1 MLLTR
6 TRFKRRV
13 AFAGFAAVLGLGSTL
28 GAVGGVLGSSPA
40 SASTTPAPCTNEVT
54 VGIAPTI
61 YEGTTTSTLAPTQTR
76 ARVGDEVVYTV
87 SVSQTTS
94 KDCPLQTGTVNLTF
108 PNGTTTTLGTIS
120 TPFIPGTAAHDRV
133 IFSSARYVV
142 TNTDIGRHTATLPT
156 STPATGN
163 IQAFAFTVGAT
174 TKKNTGTLQRASG
187 SADYTTPVLHP
198 ETTLTKM
205 PSVKSGPIPLTVT
218 YTFTESNV
226 SVDPST
232 LVYLDALHTVALQD
246 TTGCT
251 PAFTSSSDGTTS
263 TLNPGATWTYTC
275 SVTYTTAGTFTDHVS
290 ASGIAGDGRP
300 SGTPASLGA
309 PAVETSEASVTA
321 TPATPVIFTTP
332 TPSTA
337 VVGSTLKDEV
347 TLSTLVNP
355 KTGTTAGT
363 ITVELFTPSDTT
375 CTGTATFTTVF
386 KAATGNGTYTSP
398 TGYVANVAGTW
409 HWVASYSGDA
419 NNNPVASTCATEAVT
434 VTAPGKTLTPG
445 YWKTHLSYTGAHPTA
460 PYTYEFLRQ
469 SLGSYVVSTTAEAFR
484 VLQDLACK
492 TTGINCLAGQLLAA
506 ELNIAA
512 FGPATPGITAIV
524 VQANALLTTAG
535 YNGPGTYPKTWAA
548 TAKYLAAELSTY
560 NQMFD
565 F

>member
-40 SASTTPAPCTNEVT
+40 GATTVCTNEVT

-120 TPFIPGTAAHDRV
+120 TPFIPGTATHDRV
-133 IFSSARYVV
+133 TFTSARYVV

-156 STPATGN
+156 STPAAGN

-198 ETTLTKM
+198 ETTLTKT
-205 PSVKSGPIPLTVT
+205 PSVTSGPIPLTVT

-232 LVYLDALHTVALQD
+232 LVYLDALHTVALHD

-275 SVTYTTAGTFTDHVS
+275 SVTYTTAGTFTDHVF

-300 SGTPASLGA
+300 SGTPTSLGA
-309 PAVETSEASVTA
+309 PATETAEASVTA

-375 CTGTATFTTVF
+375 CTGTATFTTTF
-386 KAATGNGTYTSP
+386 KAATGNHTYTSP

-419 NNNPVASTCATEAVT
+419 NNNPVASTCTAEAVT

-460 PYTYEFLRQ
+460 PYTHEFLPK
-469 SLGSYVVSTTAEAFR
+469 SLGSYVVSTTAKAFA

-524 VQANALLTTAG
+524 AQANVLLTTVG
-535 YNGPGTYPKTWAA
+535 YGGPGTYTTTYAA
-548 TAKYLAAELSTY
+548 TAKALAAELSTY

>member
-300 SGTPASLGA
+300 SGTPTSLGA
-309 PAVETSEASVTA
+309 PATETAEASVTA

-419 NNNPVASTCATEAVT
+419 NNNPVASTCTAEAVT

-460 PYTYEFLRQ
+460 PYTGDFLPQ
-469 SLGSYVVSTTAEAFR
+469 SLGSYVVSNTTEAFA